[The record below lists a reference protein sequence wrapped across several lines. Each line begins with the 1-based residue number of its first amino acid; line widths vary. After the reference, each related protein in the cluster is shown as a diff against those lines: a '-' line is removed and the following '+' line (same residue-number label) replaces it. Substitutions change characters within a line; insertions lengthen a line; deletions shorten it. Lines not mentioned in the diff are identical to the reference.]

1 MMYYSVPVSVIE
13 DADELAAWG
22 RKAIAVALHAKNA
35 SDQA

>member
-1 MMYYSVPVSVIE
+1 MYYSVAVPVLE

-22 RKAIAVALHAKNA
+22 RKAIAVALHPKNA